1 MDTKHLYSSGWRD
14 HKKGLQ
20 IHSSRRHL
28 FGKTSLVVLVLGSV
42 AIGLFLTFFGVP
54 WISEQMNQARGSLS
68 RIEGQASPLQGRES
82 EKTFSIDPESLN
94 LDPAHLSDRFVL
106 ERGGE
111 PLIVE
116 SSLDSD
122 LQDYIVHL
130 LQKSQN
136 LKAAAVVLRP
146 DDGRILAMASYDKDQ
161 NGGDLCLKADF
172 PAASLFKIVSAAAA
186 FEFAGFTPDKTVYFE
201 GRKHTLYKRQLKQ
214 KRGKYTSKI
223 SFKRA
228 FASSINP
235 VFGKLGIY
243 NLGQKVMSDSAEK
256 FLFNQSIPFDLPV
269 AESFVHVPD
278 DDFGLAE
285 IATGFNKN
293 TTISPLH
300 AALLASAVANNG
312 VMMKPWLVK
321 NISQATG
328 EILYQ
333 NRPVKMTR
341 SMSRDTASGLKILM
355 KDTVVHG
362 TCRKSFRSL
371 RRKKAFK
378 NVELGAKTGTIND
391 KTDQFKYD
399 WLTAYVLPPN
409 GAKGICVAV
418 LGVHGKKLGIRANKL
433 GRNIINHYFSSS

>member
-14 HKKGLQ
+14 HKKTPQ
-20 IHSSRRHL
+20 IHSLWRRL
-28 FGKTSLVVLVLGSV
+28 FRKKSLVAFALGSV
-42 AIGLFLTFFGVP
+42 LIGLFLVFFGVP
-54 WISEQMNQARGSLS
+54 WMSEQMSQARGSLS
-68 RIEGQASPLQGRES
+68 KTENQTSPLLGREA
-82 EKTFSIDPESLN
+82 EKAVPIDPQSLN
-94 LDPAHLSDRFVL
+94 LDPANLSERFVL
-106 ERGGE
+106 ERGGM

-116 SSLDSD
+116 SSLDSS
-122 LQDYIVHL
+122 LQDYIIHL
-130 LQKSQN
+130 LQNSQN
-136 LKAAAVVLRP
+136 LQAAVVVMRP

-161 NGGDLCLKADF
+161 NGEDLCLKADF

-186 FEFAGFTPDKTVYFE
+186 FEFAGFTPEKTVYFD

-243 NLGQKVMSDSAEK
+243 NLGQKVMTDSAER

-285 IATGFNKN
+285 IATGFNKS

-300 AALLASAVANNG
+300 AALLASAVANDG

-321 NISQATG
+321 NISQENG

-333 NRPVKMTR
+333 NRPAKMTR
-341 SMSRDTASGLKILM
+341 SISKNTASELKILM
-355 KDTVVHG
+355 KDTVVNG
-362 TCRKSFRSL
+362 TCRKTFRSL

-399 WLTAYVLPPN
+399 WFTAYALPPN
-409 GAKGICVAV
+409 GAKGICIAV
-418 LGVHGKKLGIRANKL
+418 LGIHGKKLGIRANKL

>member
-14 HKKGLQ
+14 HKRGLQ
-20 IHSSRRHL
+20 SNFSWKCLI
-28 FGKTSLVVLVLGSV
+28 GKNFLVAFALGS
-42 AIGLFLTFFGVP
+42 ALIGLFLILFGVP
-54 WISEQMNQARGSLS
+54 WISEQMNQARGGLS
-68 RIEGQASPLQGRES
+68 KIENQASPLPEREAK
-82 EKTFSIDPESLN
+82 KTVPIDPESLN
-94 LDPAHLSDRFVL
+94 LDPSNLSGRFVL
-106 ERGGE
+106 ERDGVA
-111 PLIVE
+111 LIVE
-116 SSLDSD
+116 SSLDSG
-122 LQDYIVHL
+122 LQDYIVQL
-130 LQKSQN
+130 LQNSQS

-146 DDGRILAMASYDKDQ
+146 DDGRILAMATYDKDQ
-161 NGGDLCLKADF
+161 KGGDLCLRADF

-186 FEFAGFTPDKTVYFE
+186 FEFAGFTPEKKVYFE

-214 KRGKYTSKI
+214 RRGKFTSKI

-243 NLGQKVMSDSAEK
+243 SLGQKAMIDSAER
-256 FLFNQSIPFDLPV
+256 FLFNQPIPFDLPV

-285 IATGFNKN
+285 IATGFNKS

-300 AALLASAVANNG
+300 AALLSSAVVNKG

-321 NISQATG
+321 RISQENG

-333 NRPVKMTR
+333 NMPVKMTR
-341 SMSRDTASGLKILM
+341 SISGNTASKLRILM
-355 KDTVVHG
+355 ADTVVHG
-362 TCRKSFRSL
+362 TCRKSFRKL

-391 KTDQFKYD
+391 KTGQFKYD
-399 WLTAYVLPPN
+399 WFTAYVLPPN
-409 GAKGICVAV
+409 GAKGICLAV

-433 GRNIINHYFSSS
+433 GRIIINHYFSSS